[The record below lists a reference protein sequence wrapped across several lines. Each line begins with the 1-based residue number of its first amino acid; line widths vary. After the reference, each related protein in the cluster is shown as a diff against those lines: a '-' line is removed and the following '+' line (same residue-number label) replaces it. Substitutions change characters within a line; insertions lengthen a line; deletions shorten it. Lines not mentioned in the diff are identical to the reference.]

1 MTMKRVAAAGFM
13 AAVSVVACGSTNPI
27 DDQAQPVV
35 DALLAAEVPR
45 QYQSTYVPASPSPY
59 LACLEGVEEVE
70 VSVDWDL
77 GVVRL
82 QPRRDA
88 PAVFVTETT
97 IVVDHQDSPDVVVW
111 SADLD
116 SDSLSE
122 VFGTSLGA
130 FIETGIRS
138 PDPNATIEALIDI
151 AVSVQLTQPPRGL
164 VGEAIAITVD
174 RNQFN
179 TASNRE
185 DGSRSPR
192 IVATIDGNGLVTG
205 FLVSD
210 PTAGSDPVPVTN
222 YAVVI
227 DYGPAPT
234 LRVPQVEEGRS
245 SVDDIAYPSAET
257 SCQFEG

>member
-1 MTMKRVAAAGFM
+1 MRTVAAGLM
-13 AAVSVVACGSTNPI
+13 ATAISLLACSPTTPI

-35 DALLAAEVPR
+35 DALRAAEVPR
-45 QYQSTYVPASPSPY
+45 QYRSTYVPESPSAY
-59 LACLEGVEEVE
+59 LACLQGVEEIE
-70 VSVDWDL
+70 MTVDWDL

-97 IVVDHQDSPDVVVW
+97 IVVDHQAAAVALPW

-116 SDSLSE
+116 ADSLGD

-138 PDPNATIEALIDI
+138 PDPNATVEALIDI
-151 AVSVQLTQPPRGL
+151 AVSVQLTQPPSGL
-164 VGEAIAITVD
+164 VGDAIVITID
-174 RNQFN
+174 ANQFN

-185 DGSRSPR
+185 NGAPAPR
-192 IVATIDGNGLVTG
+192 FIATIDANGLVTG

-210 PTAGSDPVPVTN
+210 PKADSGPDPVTS
-222 YAVVI
+222 YAVVTE
-227 DYGPAPT
+227 YEPAPT
-234 LRVPQVEEGRS
+234 LGVPQAEQALS
-245 SVDDIAYPSAET
+245 SIHDVAYPSAET
-257 SCQFEG
+257 SCRFEG

>member
-1 MTMKRVAAAGFM
+1 MMMKRVAAAGFV
-13 AAVSVVACGSTNPI
+13 AVVAVVACGSTSPI

-35 DALLAAEVPR
+35 DALRAADVPR

-59 LACLEGVEEVE
+59 LACVQGVEEVQ

-97 IVVDHQDSPDVVVW
+97 IVVDHQDSPDALAW

-116 SDSLSE
+116 SDSLTD

-130 FIETGIRS
+130 FIQTGIRS
-138 PDPNATIEALIDI
+138 PDPNATIDALIDI

-164 VGEAIAITVD
+164 VGDAIAITVD
-174 RNQFN
+174 RSQFN

-185 DGSRSPR
+185 DASPAPR
-192 IVATIDGNGLVTG
+192 IIATIDGSGLVTG

-210 PTAGSDPVPVTN
+210 PTADTDPDPVTN
-222 YAVVI
+222 YAVVT
-227 DYGPAPT
+227 DYQPAPT
-234 LRVPQVEEGRS
+234 LRAPQIEEERS
-245 SVDDIAYPSAET
+245 SVDDIAYPPPET